1 MVRRQFV
8 GVVSLGVTA
17 ISLTSTAGWAGSVP
31 VVGILNQS
39 PGPRSGS
46 VDSLRQYLRELGY
59 VEGQTVVLE
68 VRFAGGKPE
77 AFPALA
83 VELARRKVDVL
94 VAIGP
99 AALKAARAA
108 TTVIP
113 ILAVDLETDPVEG
126 GYARSIAHPGGNI
139 TGQFLDLPGLTGK
152 WLELIKEAA
161 PTVGRVAILWDSTTG
176 PWQLAAARAAAQKIG
191 LELQVLE
198 VQGPGDIEQALQA
211 SLKGRSR
218 AIVELSSPLLN
229 LTASEARVAAFAV
242 RHRLPTI
249 SMFRSFA
256 AAGGLLAYGPDRP
269 EYLRRLATYVD
280 KVLKGAVPADLPIE
294 QPTKF
299 ELVINLKTAKALG
312 LTIPPSLLGRADE
325 VIQ

>member
-1 MVRRQFV
+1 MERRQFV
-8 GVVSLGVTA
+8 GVVSLGVTTMPLA
-17 ISLTSTAGWAGSVP
+17 STAGWAGSVP

-39 PGPRSGS
+39 SGPRSGS
-46 VDSLRQYLRELGY
+46 VDSLRRYLRELGY
-59 VEGQTVVLE
+59 VEGQTVVLD

-83 VELARRKVDVL
+83 AELARRKVDVL

-126 GYARSIAHPGGNI
+126 GYARSIAHPGGNV

-152 WLELIKEAA
+152 WLELIKETA
-161 PTVGRVAILWDSTTG
+161 PTVRRVAILWI
-176 PWQLAAARAAAQKIG
+176 AR
-191 LELQVLE
+191 
-198 VQGPGDIEQALQA
+198 PALGSSPRPERPPRRSA
-211 SLKGRSR
+211 SNSRFWRFKAPRSR
-218 AIVELSSPLLN
+218 AGAGSQLEGRGASHCRVVVPSPQSHGLGGADCRLRGQAPPAYDLHVPELRRGRRSP
-229 LTASEARVAAFAV
+229 
-242 RHRLPTI
+242 
-249 SMFRSFA
+249 
-256 AAGGLLAYGPDRP
+256 GYGPDQP
-269 EYLRRLATYVD
+269 EYLRRLAAYVD

-299 ELVINLKTAKALG
+299 ELGHQPQDRRSPRPDHAAVAAG
-312 LTIPPSLLGRADE
+312 AGG
-325 VIQ
+325 

>member
-1 MVRRQFV
+1 MDRRQFV
-8 GVVSLGVTA
+8 GVVSLGLAGVPLA
-17 ISLTSTAGWAGSVP
+17 VTAGWAGSVP

-39 PGPRSGS
+39 LGPRSTS
-46 VDSLRQYLRELGY
+46 VDSLRRYLRELGY

-68 VRFAGGKPE
+68 VRFAGGRSE

-83 VELARRKVDVL
+83 AELARRKVDVL

-99 AALKAARAA
+99 AALKAAKAA
-108 TTVIP
+108 TAVIP
-113 ILAVDLETDPVEG
+113 ILVVDLETDPVEG

-161 PTVGRVAILWDSTTG
+161 PTVRRVAILWDSTTG
-176 PWQLAAARAAAQKIG
+176 PWQLAATRAAAQKIG
-191 LELQVLE
+191 IDLQVLE
-198 VQGPGDIEQALQA
+198 VQGSGDLERALEA
-211 SLKGRSR
+211 SVKGGSR
-218 AIVELSSPLLN
+218 AIVELSSPLFT
-229 LTASEARVAAFAV
+229 LTLSEARVAAFAV

-256 AAGGLLAYGPDRP
+256 VAGGLLAYGPDQP
-269 EYLRRLATYVD
+269 EYLRRLAAYVD
-280 KVLKGAVPADLPIE
+280 KVLKGAKPSDLPIE